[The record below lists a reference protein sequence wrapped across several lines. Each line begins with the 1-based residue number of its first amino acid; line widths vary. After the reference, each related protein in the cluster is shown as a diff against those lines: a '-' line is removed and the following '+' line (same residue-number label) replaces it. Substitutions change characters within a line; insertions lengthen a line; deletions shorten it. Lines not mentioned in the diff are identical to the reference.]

1 MMILR
6 VLVFLLGVSLSANEI
21 QCQSPVPMLEKA
33 VDEVKGALKD
43 VCQNQA
49 TREDVEDII
58 SQVFIPYVD
67 VPLITK
73 QILGRRYWQDSTMD
87 ERKELEVLVKRLM
100 SRQYAAAFSCDQL
113 DNEMA
118 FFPMRG
124 ELKKYTR
131 VESRVELEGKE
142 EPIMLRYAVRCVGED
157 WRIYDMVVN
166 GISLGQTYRSQFNT
180 ILKKEGAKGLIRFLE
195 EKLVRDEVVQSE

>member
-58 SQVFIPYVD
+58 SQVFITYVD

-73 QILGRRYWQDSTMD
+73 QILPPEHT
-87 ERKELEVLVKRLM
+87 
-100 SRQYAAAFSCDQL
+100 
-113 DNEMA
+113 
-118 FFPMRG
+118 
-124 ELKKYTR
+124 
-131 VESRVELEGKE
+131 
-142 EPIMLRYAVRCVGED
+142 
-157 WRIYDMVVN
+157 
-166 GISLGQTYRSQFNT
+166 
-180 ILKKEGAKGLIRFLE
+180 
-195 EKLVRDEVVQSE
+195 

>member
-1 MMILR
+1 
-6 VLVFLLGVSLSANEI
+6 
-21 QCQSPVPMLEKA
+21 
-33 VDEVKGALKD
+33 
-43 VCQNQA
+43 
-49 TREDVEDII
+49 
-58 SQVFIPYVD
+58 
-67 VPLITK
+67 
-73 QILGRRYWQDSTMD
+73 
-87 ERKELEVLVKRLM
+87 
-100 SRQYAAAFSCDQL
+100 
-113 DNEMA
+113 
-118 FFPMRG
+118 MRG